1 MAAQF
6 CQCGNPQACICYQT
20 PRRPDFHLYNPFPPT
35 PQAAWPGVYFPPGP
49 PQGPNF
55 MSGQDFNAS
64 PSFPQNY
71 SFQHT
76 FPTSF
81 NTAVPSQGHST
92 SRTPLGNVTN
102 AANVVPAAT
111 QRPKRK
117 RRSQNQDAEPSRSRR
132 RTDSSP
138 APNAP
143 SVYGVGPSAAA
154 ADAGERASESVFHPS
169 LVNIPG
175 VDFGSLLDKRT
186 SSSASATDVWYF
198 VRGVHTDAKP
208 ATPLSEIEM
217 TPKRP
222 DRKEFSHVACR
233 FCPLDKWRTWKNV
246 DGQTSVIRDHLKAD
260 HYRVWVDVVFHKKLK
275 GWNTIGASRK
285 AAAGEHEEFSLPGF
299 YDRLAKWIAVDDQV
313 RIFAPF

>member
-20 PRRPDFHLYNPFPPT
+20 PRRPDFHLYNPFPPHHRLH
-35 PQAAWPGVYFPPGP
+35 GP
-49 PQGPNF
+49 
-55 MSGQDFNAS
+55 AS
-64 PSFPQNY
+64 
-71 SFQHT
+71 T
-76 FPTSF
+76 FPR
-81 NTAVPSQGHST
+81 GHST

-186 SSSASATDVWYF
+186 SSSASATDVW
-198 VRGVHTDAKP
+198 
-208 ATPLSEIEM
+208 
-217 TPKRP
+217 
-222 DRKEFSHVACR
+222 KEFSHVACR

-299 YDRLAKWIAVDDQV
+299 YDRLANGSLLMI
-313 RIFAPF
+313 R